1 LILKDMDLL
10 ESAFLKDA
18 QRLNKKRQ
26 DQMLKRVSKILP
38 ELYEAHEKGDT
49 EEVEAILKS
58 IQMPSAKEWNKIV
71 YRLIENAV
79 KAGIARAHSEVN
91 RLRELYEFAQF
102 SSEYGYDVVIPEGA
116 QEWLKKYGYEIGII
130 TSETARQRIVDTVEK
145 SLLEGLTV
153 QETQGNL
160 KETMNSWI
168 GDFHAKTIA
177 RTETAKMYNAG
188 RIARYLDPEQ
198 DGFVEALQYDAIVD
212 NRTTDLCRH
221 LDGKI
226 IAVSNASAVAKYTP
240 PNHFMC
246 RATWMAI
253 SKYEEWEDDF
263 PTDMEPDKGF
273 QFEPQ
278 LPKLLQGKKANEKL
292 VQPTTK
298 RQLSPWDMTDPEEI
312 KKLKDDEF
320 RQAIGNIEDM
330 SLRLEMI
337 LERAEDML
345 KRVSGLKE
353 VSAPPKFTYWG
364 DMEDGTALFEFNNI
378 EYSFSYDGS
387 MASAV
392 GTLVV
397 AMQEASKA
405 EDSEQMNTVI
415 DEFVEEYGGQIPY
428 LDLALKLRQ
437 AQAKGGNR
445 SKVTWKGLNPVENRS
460 PGANNLLT
468 IQTPLKVGEYGGL
481 RGLQRML
488 EQAEQWMKKYIH
500 NRLAPS
506 TGIKLVYE
514 SDNERA
520 FARGDEG
527 TIHFGKSSSG
537 LSRTTGTIIHESA
550 HVMHWNNKDIANLIH
565 EFFLKRTDDLQKPK
579 GDRYGEEVIPDD
591 FISSY
596 TGRIYGWEAKQAEL
610 RGFEGFHGQ
619 EVFSMGLEMMYNDPM
634 KFYREDPEHF
644 KLTYAILMG
653 VF

>member
-1 LILKDMDLL
+1 LILKDMESL

-26 DQMLKRVSKILP
+26 EQMLKRVNKILP
-38 ELYEAHEKGDT
+38 ELFEAHEKGDT
-49 EEVEAILKS
+49 KEIEGILKS
-58 IQMPSAKEWNKIV
+58 IQMPSSKEWNKIV
-71 YRLIENAV
+71 YRLVENAV
-79 KAGIARAHSEVN
+79 KSGIARAHSEVN

-116 QEWLKKYGYEIGII
+116 QEWLKKYGYEIGVI

-153 QETQGNL
+153 QETQENL

-212 NRTTDLCRH
+212 NRTTDLCKR

-226 IAVSNASAVAKYTP
+226 IAVTNASAVAKYTP

-263 PTDMEPDKGF
+263 PTDTEPDKGF

-278 LPKLLQGKKANEKL
+278 LPKLLQGKSEPL
-292 VQPTTK
+292 VKPATE
-298 RQLSPWDMTDPEEI
+298 RRLNPWDMTDPAQI
-312 KKLKDDEF
+312 RKLKDNEF

-353 VSAPPKFTYWG
+353 VALPPKFTYWG
-364 DMEDGTALFEFNNI
+364 DEGDGTALFEVDGV
-378 EYSFSYDGS
+378 EYSFSFDSS
-387 MASAV
+387 MESVVSTFVASMYTAHKS
-392 GTLVV
+392 
-397 AMQEASKA
+397 EDA
-405 EDSEQMNTVI
+405 EQINTVI

-428 LDLALKLRQ
+428 LDFALKLRQ
-437 AQAKGGNR
+437 AQSKSGNR
-445 SKVTWKGLNPVENRS
+445 KKTTWKGLIPVEKRGRNADR
-460 PGANNLLT
+460 LLT
-468 IQTPLKVGEYGGL
+468 IQKPLELGEYGGL
-481 RGLQRML
+481 KGLQNML

-500 NRLAPS
+500 NRLAPA

-514 SDNERA
+514 AENERA

-527 TIHFGKSSSG
+527 TIHFGKASST

-565 EFFLKRTDDLQKPK
+565 EFFMKRTDNLQKPK
-579 GDRYGEEVIPDD
+579 NDRYGEEVIPDD
-591 FISSY
+591 FTSSY

-610 RGFEGFHGQ
+610 RELNGFHGQ

-634 KFYREDPEHF
+634 KFYKEDPEHF